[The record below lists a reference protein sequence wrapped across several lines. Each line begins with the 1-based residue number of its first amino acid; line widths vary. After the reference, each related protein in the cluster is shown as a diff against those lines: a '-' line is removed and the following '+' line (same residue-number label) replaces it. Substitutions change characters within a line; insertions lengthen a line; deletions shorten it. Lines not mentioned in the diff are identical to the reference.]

1 MSDPRPAP
9 LPVRDPSVYMHNAYR
24 MARAAAAAGEVP
36 VGAVIVHG
44 GAIIARAHN
53 QIEALHDPTA
63 HAEMIAITQ
72 AAEHLQS
79 KILTG
84 AAIYVTLEPCPMCAM
99 ALVLAKVD
107 LVIFATPDPR
117 TGAGGSVF
125 NILQDPRL
133 NHRVE
138 IESGLMQ
145 AECGDLLKEFFR
157 ARR

>member
-1 MSDPRPAP
+1 MSDPLPIP
-9 LPVRDPSVYMHNAYR
+9 LPGRDPSVYMHSAYR
-24 MARAAAAAGEVP
+24 MACAAASAGEVP

-107 LVIFATPDPR
+107 RVIFATPDPR
-117 TGAGGSVF
+117 TGAGGSIY

-138 IESGLMQ
+138 IDSGLMQ